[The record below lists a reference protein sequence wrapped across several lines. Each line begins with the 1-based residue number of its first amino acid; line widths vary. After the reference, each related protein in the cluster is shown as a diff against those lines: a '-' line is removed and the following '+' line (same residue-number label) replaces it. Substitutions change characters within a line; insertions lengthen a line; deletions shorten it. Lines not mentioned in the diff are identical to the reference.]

1 MALTSIKVTS
11 NEKTSE
17 VLGDWKEFINNF
29 SKLRKFPDVNH
40 IKLEGVYF
48 LRKISIFEFNYI
60 EFCMLC
66 ILTGNTGS

>member
-1 MALTSIKVTS
+1 M
-11 NEKTSE
+11 
-17 VLGDWKEFINNF
+17 FNF